1 MSRAATE
8 ADPMID
14 ALDEVDEA
22 GPWYR
27 FLRLDDA
34 VLLVVSGLASLVAI
48 DALVATDY
56 LVALVAAIAAV
67 LGYMVAV
74 ANGRSRREDALEADE
89 EGSPT

>member
-1 MSRAATE
+1 
-8 ADPMID
+8 MID
-14 ALDEVDEA
+14 ALDEADEA

-34 VLLVVSGLASLVAI
+34 VLLVVSGLGSLVAI

-67 LGYMVAV
+67 LGYVVAV
-74 ANGRSRREDALEADE
+74 ANARSRREDALEADE
-89 EGSPT
+89 EGSST